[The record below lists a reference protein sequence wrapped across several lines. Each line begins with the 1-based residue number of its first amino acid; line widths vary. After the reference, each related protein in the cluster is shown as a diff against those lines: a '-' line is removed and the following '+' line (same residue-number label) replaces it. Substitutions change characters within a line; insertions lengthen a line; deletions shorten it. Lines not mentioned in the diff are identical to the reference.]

1 MAAINFPDSPSDGDT
16 HVVGQ
21 VTYTYNSAET
31 KWKTT
36 INSNNFLPTT
46 GGTLTGNLNMGTNDL
61 TVGDVTA
68 SGTASLSGLT
78 YPTSDGT
85 PNQFLQT
92 NGSGTLSFATVET
105 SNLTRLTNVSDP
117 GTTSVDFTSIPSTAK
132 RITVVFDSITRSTNN
147 TRYMI
152 QIGDST
158 GISTS
163 GYQAACGY
171 MFYNNTASSD
181 GHATTK
187 TGFEMQ
193 HSGMTLTSGMVTLYN
208 PTGNIWVAAGTQVG
222 GNTTSSWS
230 SFVNGGSKEL
240 TGALDRIR
248 FTSVSGAVTLNGN
261 FNIFYEV

>member
-85 PNQFLQT
+85 ASQFLQT
-92 NGSGTLSFATVET
+92 NGSGTLSWATPTDTTTNLTRGTAQSLSGSSEITFSSIPSGVRRITLLIEELSDTSGFRSRIRVGTGGTVET
-105 SNLTRLTNVSDP
+105 TGYLGVSNYNTVRLAV
-117 GTTSVDFTSIPSTAK
+117 TTEWAIYFQSSGSHFTGRISIENIDGNTWVQTHVGGSRDWTSHNTGAG
-132 RITVVFDSITRSTNN
+132 RITLSGTLDTLSLSLDTGTFDN
-147 TRYMI
+147 
-152 QIGDST
+152 
-158 GISTS
+158 
-163 GYQAACGY
+163 
-171 MFYNNTASSD
+171 
-181 GHATTK
+181 
-187 TGFEMQ
+187 
-193 HSGMTLTSGMVTLYN
+193 
-208 PTGNIWVAAGTQVG
+208 GTV
-222 GNTTSSWS
+222 
-230 SFVNGGSKEL
+230 
-240 TGALDRIR
+240 
-248 FTSVSGAVTLNGN
+248 
-261 FNIFYEV
+261 NIFYEV